1 MSFSTGVF
9 PTIRKVPKVAP
20 VYKKTPNSTFQT
32 KISLLKIKKY
42 STFHAL
48 VSLTENIRK
57 RLRVLGKLDLDNRNI
72 GDECCCDCG

>member
-32 KISLLKIKKY
+32 KNFFIKNKEV
-42 STFHAL
+42 FHFSCL

-57 RLRVLGKLDLDNRNI
+57 RLRILGKVDLDNRNI